1 MLMGIYQFDLDQ
13 ELQFF
18 LDERIAYLKENV
30 SGKCASY
37 IPELK
42 KANPDDLG
50 LALMLPSGKM
60 YCSGDYNTTFTIQS
74 ISKVITFMAACVFR
88 GTEEVLKWVDV
99 EPTGA
104 SFNSILTFELNKNRK
119 PYNPM
124 INAGAITVA
133 SLIPGTTSQEKIQKV
148 LDFLSKILGRN
159 VSINTRVFQS
169 EWETAHRN
177 RALASLLMENELLDS
192 SVDDTLFTYINLC
205 SIEITVE
212 DLAKIG
218 LILSH
223 NGYNP
228 IQKVPLIPE
237 SIVQLTKVI
246 MFTCGMYDASGK
258 FAAFV
263 GIPAKSGVSGGIL
276 GTIPSSLR
284 NHPLLQEGC
293 GIGIYGPAIDEHGNS
308 VKGMKLLES
317 FLKAYTVQ
325 VF

>member
-1 MLMGIYQFDLDQ
+1 MELFQLGIDQ
-13 ELQFF
+13 ELDHF
-18 LDERIAYLKENV
+18 LKEKIAYIKKNV
-30 SGKCASY
+30 PGECASY

-42 KANPDDLG
+42 KANPNDLG
-50 LALMLPSGKM
+50 FALMLPNGEM
-60 YCSGDYNTTFTIQS
+60 YCSGDYQSTFTIQS
-74 ISKVITFMAACVFR
+74 ISKVITFMAACVYR
-88 GTEEVLKWVDV
+88 GTETVLDWVDV

-133 SLIPGTTSQEKIQKV
+133 SLIPGDTPQEKIQKV
-148 LDFLSKILGRN
+148 LQFLSNILDRD
-159 VSINTRVFQS
+159 VSINHRVFQS

-177 RALASLLMENELLDS
+177 RALASLLMENRLLDA
-192 SVDDTLFTYINLC
+192 SVEDTLFTYINLC

-223 NGYNP
+223 NGYDP
-228 IQKVPLIPE
+228 IQKVQLIPE

-276 GTIPSSLR
+276 GSIPSSLR

-293 GIGIYGPAIDEHGNS
+293 GIGIYGPAIDEQGNS
-308 VKGMKLLES
+308 VKGMRLLES
-317 FLKAYTVQ
+317 FLKTYTVQ